1 MIVHKSGEWRAVPL
15 TLWWEVGIVDESV
28 DLKTS
33 LTIGRRSSSDVALL
47 GDGKVSRT
55 HCVIAAFEEGWFVVD
70 LESTGGTTVLGCE
83 TDWGPLVP
91 GAQIFVGDTVLNV
104 IERAALRLAA

>member
-1 MIVHKSGEWRAVPL
+1 MIAHESGEWRTVPL
-15 TLWWEVGIVDESV
+15 TLWWEVGIAEDKL
-28 DLKTS
+28 DIKQS
-33 LTIGRRSSSDVALL
+33 LTIGRRSSCDISLL

-55 HCVIAAFEEGWFVVD
+55 HCVVAAFEEGWFVVD

-91 GAQIFVGDTVLNV
+91 GAQIRVGDTILNV
-104 IERAALRLAA
+104 IERVELRLAA